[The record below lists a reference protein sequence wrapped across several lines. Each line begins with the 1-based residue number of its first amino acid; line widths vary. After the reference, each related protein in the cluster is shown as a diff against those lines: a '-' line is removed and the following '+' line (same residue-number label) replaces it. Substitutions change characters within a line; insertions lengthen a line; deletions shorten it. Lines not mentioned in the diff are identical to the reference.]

1 MGLMDDLTLENLMDL
16 ERQGWEALSSATGGD
31 FYGRIMTDEA
41 LMLLVNGMVLDRATA
56 AATLNDTPAWAS
68 FQITAE
74 RLVPLG
80 THAATLVYRA
90 VAERP
95 GQAPFEALMASTY
108 VLLGGAVRLA
118 LYQQT
123 TTTH

>member
-31 FYGRIMTDEA
+31 FYGRLMTDA
-41 LMLLVNGMVLDRATA
+41 GLMVLVNGMVLGRATI
-56 AATLNDTPAWAS
+56 AATLNDAPAWAS
-68 FQITAE
+68 FEITAE
-74 RLVPLG
+74 KLVPVG

-95 GQAPFEALMASTY
+95 GQPPFEALMASTY
-108 VLLGGAVRLA
+108 VLVDGAVRLA